1 MNDGTADSHD
11 QLSRWTRWLPGM
23 VALVASVGVLIL
35 IITGR
40 TDGIAPVAALGTAAI
55 AGGTLQVTINIRH

>member
-1 MNDGTADSHD
+1 
-11 QLSRWTRWLPGM
+11 M